1 MWFKILFGIVILYL
15 IFRFFIFLFGNWRAT
30 LNRVI
35 SQYISWRQMEPT
47 YSDKEIF
54 IAVLDHRYPEKT
66 GFMRKMHE
74 RKNRV
79 KDAIKSETN
88 NIGINKYGLP
98 MLIYTCLIIE
108 KNTYVNQKKEPSEL
122 LNPITRE
129 VIRQGFEK
137 YC

>member
-1 MWFKILFGIVILYL
+1 
-15 IFRFFIFLFGNWRAT
+15 
-30 LNRVI
+30 
-35 SQYISWRQMEPT
+35 MEPT